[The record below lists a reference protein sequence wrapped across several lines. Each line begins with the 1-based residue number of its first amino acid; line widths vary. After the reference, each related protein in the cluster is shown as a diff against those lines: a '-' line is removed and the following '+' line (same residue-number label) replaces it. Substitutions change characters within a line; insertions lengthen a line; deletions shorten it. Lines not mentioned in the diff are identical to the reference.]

1 MLLVLTVFN
10 FSLQTF
16 KDKVE
21 LFFELISDPRASKN
35 VNSKTLYC
43 FSSEVLRFCKMLP
56 VVVFEAYFLWNF
68 VCAEAIHN
76 CMNR

>member
-43 FSSEVLRFCKMLP
+43 FSSEVLRFCKILP
-56 VVVFEAYFLWNF
+56 DYYGYGCNVFEAYFFMELC
-68 VCAEAIHN
+68 V
-76 CMNR
+76 R